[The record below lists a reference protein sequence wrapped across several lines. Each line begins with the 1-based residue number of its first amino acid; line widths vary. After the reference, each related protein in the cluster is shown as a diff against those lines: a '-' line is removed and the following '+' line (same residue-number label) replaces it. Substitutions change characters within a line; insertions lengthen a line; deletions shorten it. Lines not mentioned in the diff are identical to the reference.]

1 MTLSEAMTELEALG
15 TQKQRDFN
23 KKNGADDN
31 QFGLKMG
38 DLRVVAKKIKTN
50 HALAKELWAT
60 GNLDAR
66 LLSILICKPKEW
78 TFAELESMV
87 PTATLWQL
95 ADWLNSYVVKLHPQK
110 EEMRLKWIDS
120 AKPMLQRSAWSLTS
134 ERVDK
139 QAEGLDLSHLL
150 DRIEAEMPGAHRS
163 AQWTMN
169 FTLASIGIHQ
179 PDFRARAIEIGER
192 LGVFRDYPTP
202 KGCTSP
208 FAPIWIN
215 EMVSR
220 QG

>member
-1 MTLSEAMTELEALG
+1 MTLSEVMSELEALG

-23 KKNGADDN
+23 KKNGADDC

-38 DLRVVAKKIKTN
+38 DIRATAKKVKIS
-50 HALAKELWAT
+50 HDLAKELWAT

-66 LLSILICKPKEW
+66 LLSILVCRPKEW
-78 TFAELESMV
+78 SFDELEKMSQK
-87 PTATLWQL
+87 ATLWQL
-95 ADWLNSYVVKLHPQK
+95 ADWLNSYVIKLHPEK
-110 EEMRLKWIDS
+110 EEMRVKWINSSD
-120 AKPMLQRSAWSLTS
+120 PMLQRSAWSLTS
-134 ERVDK
+134 DRVCK
-139 QAEGLDLSHLL
+139 EPEGLDLSHLL
-150 DRIEAEMPGAHRS
+150 DRIEAEMPGAERS

-169 FTLASIGIHQ
+169 FTLASIGIHH
-179 PDFRARAIEIGER
+179 PEHRARALKIGED

-215 EMVSR
+215 EMVKR